1 MAALA
6 SAREYAGA
14 VSLTPTEAERHG
26 LVLNKDGQRRS
37 AFELLSFPT
46 IGIAELAHIWPG
58 LNDLPP
64 KIAEQLEIDA
74 KYDVYLARQSA
85 DIAAFRRDEA
95 LELPE
100 DLDYRALNGL
110 SNEVRHKLALLRPRT
125 IGQAARIDGIT
136 PAAVMLLL
144 AHIRR
149 KQPTSA
155 APARPSSAR

>member
-1 MAALA
+1 MAPVVNASVTGKLLSEATALA
-6 SAREYAGA
+6 PDNGGAWAFLGLTEY
-14 VSLTPTEAERHG
+14 ERA
-26 LVLNKDGQRRS
+26 D
-37 AFELLSFPT
+37 F
-46 IGIAELAHIWPG
+46 AHATMHI
-58 LNDLPP
+58 L
-64 KIAEQLEIDA
+64 KA
-74 KYDVYLARQSA
+74 
-85 DIAAFRRDEA
+85 EA
-95 LELPE
+95 LGLPE
-100 DLDYRALNGL
+100 DLDYRALKGL

>member
-1 MAALA
+1 MPGWAGWA
-6 SAREYAGA
+6 SLDGSLGGGA
-14 VSLTPTEAERHG
+14 PAIGRNIDGRLEVFAEAPG
-26 LVLNKDGQRRS
+26 ATD
-37 AFELLSFPT
+37 T
-46 IGIAELAHIWPG
+46 ELAHIWPG
-58 LNDLPP
+58 LKELTP

-95 LELPE
+95 LGLPE
-100 DLDYRALNGL
+100 DLDYRALKGL